1 MLRITLVMKHEGR
14 TARWLAGRLGV
25 TEGHVS
31 RLLRGNR
38 TWTPELREKVKAV
51 LGRGDELFDEVAS
64 VLSCPVCGGE
74 GIVEMPSIRIAGRIT
89 VRVCPV
95 CEGLGIVVVAEDKE
109 TGGQGDK
116 ETGGQGER
124 EGSAG
129 VSWECVPW

>member
-1 MLRITLVMKHEGR
+1 MKHEGR

-51 LGRGDELFDEVAS
+51 LGRGDELFDKVEAA
-64 VLSCPVCGGE
+64 LTCPVCGGE
-74 GIVEMPSIRIAGRIT
+74 GIVEMEGRPGERVRID
-89 VRVCPV
+89 VCPM